1 MTLRERYAAFKAT
14 KTGRVLK
21 FITGIATILLI
32 ILASWSLAYLINPYV
47 MNWFGWNPNSYLA
60 FLVLCVMG
68 VLFFIMVIA
77 IMFPFVRTKH
87 VKFYQLILDALKK
100 ISQGDFD
107 VNIPMNEDFRDEYG
121 SLVEGINQMADSLGE
136 MEQMRQE
143 FISNVSHEIQSP
155 LTSIRGFARALQSE
169 ELSEEERLNYLQII
183 EMETM
188 RLSKLSENLLKLTSL
203 ESEHHPMEMKRY
215 RLDQQLRN
223 IALISEPQWLEK
235 HIELDLSVD
244 KMEIAADEEMLSQVW
259 MNLVHNAIKFTP
271 EGGAIHIEARM
282 ANGTVEVCIIDSGI
296 GIDEEHIPHLFE
308 RFFKAD
314 VSRNRTIAGN
324 GLGLSIV
331 QKIVQLHHGDI
342 QVSSRKGE
350 GSTFC
355 VKLPLDA
362 NAAAQSTILEAG
374 SAGSRK

>member
-14 KTGRVLK
+14 KIGRVLK
-21 FITGIATILLI
+21 FITGMATILLL
-32 ILASWSLAYLINPYV
+32 ILASWSLSYLINPYV
-47 MNWFGWNPNSYLA
+47 MNWFGWSPDSYWA

-68 VLFFIMVIA
+68 LLLFITVLA
-77 IMFPFVRTKH
+77 IIFPFVRTKH
-87 VKFYQLILDALKK
+87 VKFYQSILDALKK
-100 ISQGDFD
+100 ISRGEFD
-107 VNIPMNEDFRDEYG
+107 IRIPMNEDFRDEYG
-121 SLVEGINQMADSLGE
+121 SLVDGIQQMADSLGE

-155 LTSIRGFARALQSE
+155 LTSIRGFARALQNE
-169 ELSEEERLNYLQII
+169 ELSKEERLNYLQII

-203 ESEHHPMEMKRY
+203 ESEHHLMEMKRY

-235 HIELDLSVD
+235 RIELDLNVD
-244 KMEIAADEEMLSQVW
+244 KMEITADEEMLSQVW

-282 ANGTVEVCIIDSGI
+282 SNGTVEVCISDSGI

-331 QKIVQLHHGDI
+331 QKIIQLHHGDI

-362 NAAAQSTILEAG
+362 NAAAESSILEAG
-374 SAGSRK
+374 SAVSRK

>member
-14 KTGRVLK
+14 KIGRVLK
-21 FITGIATILLI
+21 FITGMATILLL
-32 ILASWSLAYLINPYV
+32 ILASWSLSYLINPYV
-47 MNWFGWNPNSYLA
+47 MNWVGWKQDSYWA

-68 VLFFIMVIA
+68 LLFFVAVLA
-77 IMFPFVRTKH
+77 IIFPFVRVKH
-87 VKFYQLILDALKK
+87 VKFYQSILDALKK
-100 ISQGDFD
+100 ISQGEF
-107 VNIPMNEDFRDEYG
+107 NISIPMYEDFRDEYG
-121 SLVEGINQMADSLGE
+121 SLVDGIQQMADSLGE

-235 HIELDLSVD
+235 RIELDLNVD
-244 KMEIAADEEMLSQVW
+244 KMEITADEEMLSQVW

-282 ANGTVEVCIIDSGI
+282 SNGTVEVCITDSGI

-331 QKIVQLHHGDI
+331 QKIVQLHSGDI

-355 VKLPLDA
+355 VKLPLDP
-362 NAAAQSTILEAG
+362 NAAESSILEAG
-374 SAGSRK
+374 SAGLRK

>member
-1 MTLRERYAAFKAT
+1 MTLRKRYAAFKLT
-14 KTGRVLK
+14 KTGRILK

-32 ILASWSLAYLINPYV
+32 ILGVWSLSYFINPYL
-47 MNWFGWNPNSYLA
+47 MNWLGWRRDSYWA

-68 VLFFIMVIA
+68 VLFFIMVLA
-77 IMFPFVRTKH
+77 IMFPFMRMKH
-87 VKFYQLILDALKK
+87 VKFYQLILDALKN
-100 ISQGDFD
+100 ISQGNFD
-107 VNIPMNEDFRDEYG
+107 VSIPMHEDFRDEYG

-169 ELSEEERLNYLQII
+169 ETSEEERQNYLQII

-203 ESEHHPMEMKRY
+203 ESEHHPMELKSY

-223 IALISEPQWLEK
+223 IALVSEPQWLEK
-235 HIELDLSVD
+235 KIELDLNLD
-244 KMEIAADEEMLSQVW
+244 KIEIVANQEMLSQVW

-271 EGGAIHIEARM
+271 EGGSIHIEAHQM
-282 ANGTVEVCIIDSGI
+282 GHIVEVNVADSGI
-296 GIDEEHIPHLFE
+296 GIDEAHIPHLFE

-314 VSRNRTIAGN
+314 ASRNRAAGGN

-331 QKIVQLHHGDI
+331 QKIVQLHHGVID
-342 QVSSRKGE
+342 VTSVKGE
-350 GSTFC
+350 GATFS

-362 NAAAQSTILEAG
+362 SVQSVTRNED
-374 SAGSRK
+374 SAVSRN

>member
-1 MTLRERYAAFKAT
+1 
-14 KTGRVLK
+14 
-21 FITGIATILLI
+21 
-32 ILASWSLAYLINPYV
+32 
-47 MNWFGWNPNSYLA
+47 
-60 FLVLCVMG
+60 
-68 VLFFIMVIA
+68 
-77 IMFPFVRTKH
+77 
-87 VKFYQLILDALKK
+87 
-100 ISQGDFD
+100 
-107 VNIPMNEDFRDEYG
+107 
-121 SLVEGINQMADSLGE
+121 MADSLGE

-223 IALISEPQWLEK
+223 IALISEPQWLGK
-235 HIELDLSVD
+235 RIELDLNVD
-244 KMEIAADEEMLSQVW
+244 KMEITADEEMLSQVW

-282 ANGTVEVCIIDSGI
+282 SNGTVEVCITDSGI

-331 QKIVQLHHGDI
+331 QKIVQLHSGDI

-355 VKLPLDA
+355 VKLPLDPNVA
-362 NAAAQSTILEAG
+362 ESSILEAG
-374 SAGSRK
+374 SAGLRK

>member
-1 MTLRERYAAFKAT
+1 MTLRERYTAFKAT

-32 ILASWSLAYLINPYV
+32 ILASWSLSYLVNPYV
-47 MNWFGWNPNSYLA
+47 MDWFGWSPDSYWA

-68 VLFFIMVIA
+68 LLFFIMVIA

-87 VKFYQLILDALKK
+87 IKFYQTILDALKK
-100 ISQGDFD
+100 ISQGEFD
-107 VNIPMNEDFRDEYG
+107 ISIPMNEDFRDEYG
-121 SLVEGINQMADSLGE
+121 PLVEGIHQMADSLGE

-203 ESEHHPMEMKRY
+203 ESQHHPMEMKRY

-223 IALISEPQWLEK
+223 IALISEPQWVEK
-235 HIELDLSVD
+235 RIELDLNVD
-244 KMEIAADEEMLSQVW
+244 KMEIIADEEMLSQVW

-282 ANGTVEVCIIDSGI
+282 SNGSVEVCITDSGI
-296 GIDEEHIPHLFE
+296 GIDDEHIPHLFE

-331 QKIVQLHHGDI
+331 QKIVQLHSGDI

-355 VKLPLDA
+355 VKLPLDP
-362 NAAAQSTILEAG
+362 NAAESSILEAG
-374 SAGSRK
+374 SAGLRK